1 VPLTVTVDDGKGL
14 TATDTVTVQVI
25 APAAK
30 KQITFEDVH
39 FDFDRYSLRPE
50 ATRILDEAIKAMQ
63 ETRTCASRL
72 KATPATSARPN
83 TTWRSASAARRACA
97 ITSSSRGINATAAD
111 RELR

>member
-1 VPLTVTVDDGKGL
+1 MPLTVTVDDGKGM

-39 FDFDRYSLRPE
+39 FDFDRYSLRSE
-50 ATRILDEAIKAMQ
+50 ATRILDEAIKAMP
-63 ETRTCASRL
+63 TIPTCASPS

-83 TTWRSASAARRACA
+83 TTWPSASAARRRCA
-97 ITSSSRGINATAAD
+97 ITSRAAA
-111 RELR
+111 